1 MKQLVSSKSALTA
14 ASRGYALNLMGQV
27 ESDQQWGIS
36 AAADRGASSQLKNG
50 WLNIDRDNGLWA
62 VNSAGLTTAG
72 GHKVLLVVLSQHQP
86 DFQTGVNRVEAAA
99 RQLAAA
105 LRTS

>member
-1 MKQLVSSKSALTA
+1 MQ
-14 ASRGYALNLMGQV
+14 LMGDV

-36 AAADRGASSQLKNG
+36 AAADRNAASQLKNG

-62 VNSAGLTTAG
+62 VNSAGITTSG

-86 DFQTGVNRVEAAA
+86 DFRTGVNRVEAAA

-105 LRTS
+105 LRSLADFSVRRLATSR